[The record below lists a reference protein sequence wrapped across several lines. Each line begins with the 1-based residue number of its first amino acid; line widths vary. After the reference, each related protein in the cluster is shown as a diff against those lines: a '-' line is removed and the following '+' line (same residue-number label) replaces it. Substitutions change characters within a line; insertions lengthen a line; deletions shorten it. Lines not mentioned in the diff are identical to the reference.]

1 MGAAKLGL
9 APDHGHLGLLLGWAQ
24 HSVGDAA
31 AESTKPRRARQSK
44 MERRPPGWRLF
55 VSQRRRLPRS
65 SSPRRSRPNGWLR
78 NPPTARGCVH
88 TAGVRKSFM
97 EGKRVS
103 GREEFGGRGVN
114 KKEYR
119 GSVSAS
125 KI

>member
-65 SSPRRSRPNGWLR
+65 SSLRRSRANGWLR
-78 NPPTARGCVH
+78 NPPTAPGCVH
-88 TAGVRKSFM
+88 TPGLAN
-97 EGKRVS
+97 
-103 GREEFGGRGVN
+103 GRPYGEEIGRAHV
-114 KKEYR
+114 
-119 GSVSAS
+119 
-125 KI
+125 